1 MGRPTGFEP
10 ATPRI
15 TILCSNQLSYGRR
28 AEGKKFASSLHP
40 VKAQFEIAAWP
51 LGLARSGL
59 TPLPQ
64 PIKKHCYDD
73 HQANNNFLKISRPT
87 HLLRT
92 VAQDRHN

>member
-28 AEGKKFASSLHP
+28 AEGRNSRAASTLSRPSSNLPQAPTGVAH
-40 VKAQFEIAAWP
+40 
-51 LGLARSGL
+51 SGL

-64 PIKKHCYDD
+64 PIEEDRHDD
-73 HQANNNFLKISRPT
+73 HQTNNNFLEISRPT
-87 HLLRT
+87 HLLRA
-92 VAQDRHN
+92 VAQDRHD